1 MLKNNDCVNY
11 HNQSISVGESITV
24 KKTTYI
30 ASQYIDQSSLRN
42 VSMSNDSS
50 IDPHDEK
57 LAQEEERLK
66 QSMEEHSKLLRD
78 KLMLDEQIKLMEQ
91 DLLNEST

>member
-1 MLKNNDCVNY
+1 MLKNNSSANY

-24 KKTTYI
+24 KKTWYV

-42 VSMSNDSS
+42 VSMSNDNS
-50 IDPHDEK
+50 IAPHDEK

-66 QSMEEHSKLLRD
+66 QSMEKHSKLLQD

-91 DLLNEST
+91 DLLKEST